1 MAASCGA
8 DAAVNVFQD
17 PQCQRYAT
25 TITQPNNVCT
35 KNNTAPGSA
44 SMKFMCSTQNKNATN
59 VATSAAP
66 TNITARK
73 ASKIDPLFVTLF
85 LNSFFGE
92 YFVNDTSS
100 MELFFTFVF
109 TKVAGGGNKFL
120 KNNGKV
126 QSTSRRPDGTK
137 AKFELA

>member
-1 MAASCGA
+1 MLYHQIVCSIRRGHLCCSNQHHSKEG
-8 DAAVNVFQD
+8 
-17 PQCQRYAT
+17 PLQCLHT
-25 TITQPNNVCT
+25 
-35 KNNTAPGSA
+35 
-44 SMKFMCSTQNKNATN
+44 
-59 VATSAAP
+59 
-66 TNITARK
+66 
-73 ASKIDPLFVTLF
+73 SKIDPLFTLF

-126 QSTSRRPDGTK
+126 QSTSRRQEGTK